1 MQQST
6 AVTGSGQ
13 TEHCPLS
20 AKDREMMS
28 EQEAIKQIKECLA
41 DLAAGR
47 PLRRKRRTIA
57 WLAHCV
63 GELQRVVNQG
73 GGGGTG

>member
-1 MQQST
+1 
-6 AVTGSGQ
+6 
-13 TEHCPLS
+13 
-20 AKDREMMS
+20 MMS